1 MQLLSYNT
9 PVYLP
14 YVITHLQSTAE
25 AVFIIIM
32 SRAGRKVK
40 YLLTMLLLGTVAFVK
55 YSSDVTN
62 FNFIMSSPA
71 PAKWSGMDSMTD
83 KVAKPVVTKA
93 TTSIPKVTTVETTGN
108 FSERVRQFTDQ
119 LSDIRRRTWQSRGF
133 GEWKDQLHSGPV
145 QVLWGARDDYLDV
158 LAAKYPHVTT
168 VTLPWMSNGERV
180 WNSLTDTVNVPR
192 QTYYEWTTDN
202 TLCTLIETSGVTRP
216 RYDVIF
222 NRTCVRNINA
232 TVSPRT
238 LLPVFLNAKLPRP
251 RLNWSFPAHFHTSP
265 PPFVFYIHIHRD
277 AIVTVNG
284 DVYSGN
290 LKLVLDACSDDTRA
304 QLPSEVDR
312 MPLYDEVLVIV
323 QFWGTAVYHRMVEI
337 MPRVV
342 FYREFLRDNPQI
354 RIVAPEPPGGR
365 LSELF
370 RIIGVDD
377 TRLVVGPVRAKV
389 VHQPRSSKCGFASVQ
404 ESQTLSALYREYI
417 TRTFPPQPRNKL
429 LLIRRTGKRRFTEQT
444 KIEKLLER
452 AARDYNLTYT
462 LFIDNPTPSL
472 NDTMMMF
479 HSAVMVVAPVGA
491 GESNIFF
498 SRPGTYVVEGVCNVP
513 YLMLCFQRLAHIL
526 GHHWHGVTSRRGGC
540 QKVVDV
546 SAASVEDAVLSYLR
560 LWKLERHS

>member
-202 TLCTLIETSGVTRP
+202 TLCTLIET
-216 RYDVIF
+216 
-222 NRTCVRNINA
+222 
-232 TVSPRT
+232 
-238 LLPVFLNAKLPRP
+238 
-251 RLNWSFPAHFHTSP
+251 
-265 PPFVFYIHIHRD
+265 
-277 AIVTVNG
+277 
-284 DVYSGN
+284 
-290 LKLVLDACSDDTRA
+290 
-304 QLPSEVDR
+304 
-312 MPLYDEVLVIV
+312 
-323 QFWGTAVYHRMVEI
+323 
-337 MPRVV
+337 
-342 FYREFLRDNPQI
+342 
-354 RIVAPEPPGGR
+354 PGG
-365 LSELF
+365 
-370 RIIGVDD
+370 
-377 TRLVVGPVRAKV
+377 
-389 VHQPRSSKCGFASVQ
+389 
-404 ESQTLSALYREYI
+404 
-417 TRTFPPQPRNKL
+417 
-429 LLIRRTGKRRFTEQT
+429 
-444 KIEKLLER
+444 
-452 AARDYNLTYT
+452 
-462 LFIDNPTPSL
+462 
-472 NDTMMMF
+472 TM
-479 HSAVMVVAPVGA
+479 H
-491 GESNIFF
+491 GEI
-498 SRPGTYVVEGVCNVP
+498 
-513 YLMLCFQRLAHIL
+513 
-526 GHHWHGVTSRRGGC
+526 
-540 QKVVDV
+540 
-546 SAASVEDAVLSYLR
+546 
-560 LWKLERHS
+560 